1 MRNGHNSAGKHKNFP
16 VFLIFKKSIK
26 KTKIFSKKVLTKKCG
41 CDNIIKRSRERGPKG
56 FLRRAENLENDTEIR
71 GKTTVNS
78 GMSFNLGLVKNQ
90 KTRLRIKHK
99 SLILAQDERW
109 RRA

>member
-1 MRNGHNSAGKHKNFP
+1 MRNGHNSTGKHKNFP

-26 KTKIFSKKVLTKKCG
+26 KTKIFSKKVLTKGRRCG
-41 CDNIIKRSRERGPKG
+41 IIIKRSRERGLKG

-78 GMSFNLGLVKNQ
+78 GMSFNLGLVLNQ

>member
-26 KTKIFSKKVLTKKCG
+26 KTKIFSKKGVDKGEVVWYYNQALAREEPERVLK
-41 CDNIIKRSRERGPKG
+41 
-56 FLRRAENLENDTEIR
+56 RAENLENDTEIR

-78 GMSFNLGLVKNQ
+78 GMSFNLGLVLNQ

-99 SLILAQDERW
+99 SLILAQDVRW
-109 RRA
+109 R